1 MDNRFFMYKKAGPS
15 LDDVPSAGVT
25 KPNIK
30 NVPASGKPDI
40 ANIPNNPASPTQNKP
55 AVPGNYTA
63 APKYFT
69 HQNVKVM
76 QQAIMNLHTLI
87 QAKEATSSKEGMSF
101 SQFLQYLMDRYI
113 AKGKIQ
119 GQSYLQDDLGV
130 EHREKDG
137 TLPGALSKSKAQ
149 SSYFK
154 NFMDTISNIGKHKG
168 SLSEEK
174 KADGVWGERTQNSIR
189 VIYGFAKMM
198 ISVEQGLGLEPTY
211 NSLNVLASIA
221 KYKDTDVSKIPE
233 KAQAALITAEE
244 INKIG
249 EAFDQFYTNVFGQY
263 NLETSGKKPFTQ
275 IKPKAYT
282 DKGIGE
288 GKKAPSLDE
297 TLGKNKELYEK
308 NVKSKIPNLVIPQNL
323 TTGEG
328 NKLVP
333 LFEDISSVQNL
344 KNWLYNNKVI
354 LDNNWAY
361 LNLGKATGVIKNLIN
376 QLK

>member
-1 MDNRFFMYKKAGPS
+1 MYKKAGPPGS
-15 LDDVPSAGVT
+15 IDEVSTQEVP
-25 KPNIK
+25 KPK
-30 NVPASGKPDI
+30 APVLPGDTVEKPKDSPKPA
-40 ANIPNNPASPTQNKP
+40 PAQNKP

-130 EHREKDG
+130 EHREEKG

-233 KAQAALITAEE
+233 KAQAALTTAEE

-275 IKPKAYT
+275 IKPKSYT

-288 GKKAPSLDE
+288 GKKVPSLDE
-297 TLGKNKELYEK
+297 TLGKSKELYEK

-328 NKLVP
+328 NKLAP

-354 LDNNWAY
+354 IDNNWAY